1 MHPHP
6 TDPPSRRRRRLLQA
20 LATGLM
26 APWLP
31 SFAAS
36 PTDAAIGRRRIPS
49 SGEMLPLVGVGTS
62 RVFEVGDT
70 PQARSGPREVLG
82 LLRTVGN
89 AMLDTSPMYG
99 TAETVAGDLMAELD
113 ARSRLFVATKVWT
126 SGREAGIAQM
136 ERSLARLRTDRV
148 DLMQIHNLLD
158 WQTHYATLQQWR
170 EQGRIRYVGVTHYHV
185 GAHAQLETVMRA
197 VPLDFVQLNYSLAE
211 PEAAQRLLPLAQE
224 RGIAVIVNRPFAR
237 GELFAMTR
245 GHDLPGWAA
254 EFDCASWAQFFL
266 KWILGHPAVTVAIP
280 GTGKLRH
287 LQDNLAAAR
296 GRLPDAA
303 QRTRMQ
309 QWISAL

>member
-6 TDPPSRRRRRLLQA
+6 TDPRSRRRRRLLQA

-36 PTDAAIGRRRIPS
+36 PTDAAIGRRRIPA
-49 SGEMLPLVGVGTS
+49 SGEMLPLIGVGTS

-170 EQGRIRYVGVTHYHV
+170 EQGRIRYVGVTHYHA

-245 GHDLPGWAA
+245 GHDLPGWTA

-309 QWISAL
+309 QWIAAL